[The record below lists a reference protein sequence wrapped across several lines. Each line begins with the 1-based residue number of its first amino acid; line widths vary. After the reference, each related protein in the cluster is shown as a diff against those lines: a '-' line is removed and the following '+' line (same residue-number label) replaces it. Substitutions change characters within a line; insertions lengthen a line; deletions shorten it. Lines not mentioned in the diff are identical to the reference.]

1 MDEATMLQVLGVAPL
16 LCIGATGVTL
26 LPVLVGSSW
35 QPVIGLFPLIAL
47 GSLANSAFTMHA
59 SVLYVLKRN
68 RDVGVYHVAY
78 IALLAGAGLLL
89 VPALGLIGYGLAEV
103 VAIASYV
110 VLHRQVARLFPLRYR
125 TSAPWLFALAPPL
138 FVAVVPLPY
147 APLLFVPA
155 AALLCMAR
163 FRTTVA
169 YYLRQLRPRAVEG

>member
-1 MDEATMLQVLGVAPL
+1 V
-16 LCIGATGVTL
+16 L
-26 LPVLVGSSW
+26 LPVVLGPSW
-35 QPVIGLFPLIAL
+35 HPVVGLFPLIAL
-47 GSLANSAFTMHA
+47 GSLANSMFTMHA

-68 RDVGVYHVAY
+68 RDVGVFHVAFV
-78 IALLAGAGLLL
+78 ALLTAAALLL
-89 VPALGLIGYGLAEV
+89 VPAVGLIGYGLAEV

-110 VLHRQVARLFPLRYR
+110 LIHRQVARLFPLRYR
-125 TSAPWLFALAPPL
+125 TSAPWLFALTPPL

-169 YYLRQLRPRAVEG
+169 YYLRHLRPRAVGG